1 MVEIFE
7 NYEIKNESTF
17 RIGGKVKKVAFPSS
31 IEELVE
37 LLKTGEY
44 DLVLG
49 NCSNILFSSDF
60 IDKNIIITKNI
71 SQYCFQGNKLFLTCG
86 VKGPIISKEA
96 QKLGLSGL
104 EFMVG
109 FPGSMGGIV
118 CMNASAHNQA
128 ISDVF
133 VSANVFDL
141 NDKTIKEFSKEQM
154 NFEYR
159 KSILSCGKYILLDAV
174 LELKED
180 NITEIQNLMDKN
192 IEFRKTRQP
201 SLKFGN
207 AGSTFKN
214 PENDS
219 AGRLLDLCEMK
230 GQKFGGAMVFDNHA
244 NFVLNFDNATSFEVI
259 TLMYTMYSKVKEKYK
274 IELKPEIKYI
284 GNIGTEE
291 YKLWQI
297 MTKNTL

>member
-71 SQYCFQGNKLFLTCG
+71 SQYCFQGSKLFLTCG

-133 VSANVFDL
+133 VSASLFDL

-159 KSILSCGKYILLDAV
+159 KSILSSGKYILLDAV

-230 GQKFGGAMVFDNHA
+230 GQKHGGAMVFDNHA
-244 NFVLNFDNATSFEVI
+244 NFVLNFDNATSFDVI

>member
-17 RIGGKVKKVAFPSS
+17 RIGGKVKKAAFPSS

-37 LLKTGEY
+37 LLKTDEY

-174 LELKED
+174 LE
-180 NITEIQNLMDKN
+180 
-192 IEFRKTRQP
+192 
-201 SLKFGN
+201 
-207 AGSTFKN
+207 
-214 PENDS
+214 
-219 AGRLLDLCEMK
+219 
-230 GQKFGGAMVFDNHA
+230 
-244 NFVLNFDNATSFEVI
+244 
-259 TLMYTMYSKVKEKYK
+259 
-274 IELKPEIKYI
+274 
-284 GNIGTEE
+284 
-291 YKLWQI
+291 
-297 MTKNTL
+297 